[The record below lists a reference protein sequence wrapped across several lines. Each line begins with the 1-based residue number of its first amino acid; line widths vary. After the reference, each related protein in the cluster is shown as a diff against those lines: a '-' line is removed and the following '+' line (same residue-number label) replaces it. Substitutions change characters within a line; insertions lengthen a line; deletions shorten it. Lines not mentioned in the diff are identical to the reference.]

1 MKQFVLEGDV
11 LLYAFNASR
20 IKSVTS
26 QSQDDILRLLDH
38 CVAFN
43 LSFFRCRILG
53 QERRFAG
60 PGCVCSLISQF
71 SHRHHAGGQQHA
83 EGGISSVFS
92 R

>member
-1 MKQFVLEGDV
+1 MKQFVLEGEV

-53 QERRFAG
+53 QE
-60 PGCVCSLISQF
+60 
-71 SHRHHAGGQQHA
+71 
-83 EGGISSVFS
+83 
-92 R
+92 